1 VVKVLRRGSRPR
13 RSSPERPPDP
23 EQKAPRTPLRQRPQK
38 LALIVAILCVA
49 ALVGGGTA
57 AFANDA
63 LRRPHFFPGTRIGGV
78 YVGGQPL
85 DVAEQNLRRVFVDP
99 LHKPMSLVAPDTTST
114 TTPWDLGL
122 RIDVGEVIAT
132 TFARQQAMPLP
143 QRLWRWVRGDRSSN
157 VPLGPLVDKAALK
170 RMLSGLAQRVD
181 RPVRDASID
190 IDSGRLRIVPEQFGR
205 QLDVDA
211 AAKRVAAA
219 LTDGDGSVQLPVHTT
234 QPQHRAADF
243 EQVIVIR
250 EYSDVLDLYQNGEL
264 VHSYGVATGLSAYPT
279 PHGHFFIVGKQ
290 MNPSWINPHR
300 SWSMDMPEYIP
311 PGPDNPLGTRAMQL
325 DADAIYIHGTPND
338 SSIGSHASHGCI
350 RMHMGDAE
358 DLFQR
363 VAVGTPV
370 LIVGA

>member
-1 VVKVLRRGSRPR
+1 
-13 RSSPERPPDP
+13 
-23 EQKAPRTPLRQRPQK
+23 LRQRPQK

-219 LTDGDGSVQLPVHTT
+219 LTEGDGSVQLPVHTT

-250 EYSDVLDLYQNGEL
+250 EYSDVLDLYQKGEL
-264 VHSYGVATGLSAYPT
+264 VHSYGVATGMAAYPT

-300 SWSMDMPEYIP
+300 SWSADMPEYIP
-311 PGPDNPLGTRAMQL
+311 PGPENPLGTRAMQL